1 VLTSNVAFIALGI
14 CLAGTAWRISRWFL
28 SDIGSESDGLSAGR
42 RLAAYGRALPRI
54 LTQPR
59 FWQRTRIFLWE
70 IVLQGHLLRQDRQRW
85 AMHMAMC
92 YGVLLLVLLHALDD
106 WTAPVFFADY
116 YPTLNPFRWLR
127 NLFAFLVL
135 AGVLGTVIRHRTR
148 TPFKRIRS
156 NADRLI
162 LLLLAVI
169 IVSGIVL
176 ESAQILSASV
186 FNEMVEDYM
195 GDDDPDEVA
204 ALRHYWA
211 TEMGAALPLRV
222 DERVDDAAAGQMAHE
237 AYCASCHS
245 RPQTAFLSYP
255 TSRLLKPV
263 AGMMDALRI
272 DNWLWTLHYLA
283 SCLALACLPF
293 SKFFHLLAT
302 PVNLLARAAGPVS
315 DGPRTLRAARRGLGL
330 DACTHCGVC
339 TEHCSVAPFYRV
351 IPNTAILPSEK
362 LLGVKRLAAARAP
375 DVEVALLAEGSFMCT
390 LCGRCT
396 RWCPSGIDLQD
407 LWQASRRDLIQK
419 GFPPF
424 YEQAAATAPSVPRA
438 SASTLPGHPPLSLGL
453 TDRPETFWACVQ
465 CTTCTS
471 VCPVVA
477 ASDDPRRDLDL
488 TPQQIMNLMRLQL
501 KEKAFGCRM
510 LWDCVTCYQCQEHC
524 PQNVKVADVL
534 YELRNEACR
543 RAMLSPQAIAAES
556 S

>member
-1 VLTSNVAFIALGI
+1 VLTANVATIALGI
-14 CLAGTAWRISRWFL
+14 CLAGTAWRISRWL
-28 SDIGSESDGLSAGR
+28 LRDIGSESAGLSTGR
-42 RLAAYGRALPRI
+42 RLAAHGRALASALI
-54 LTQPR
+54 HPR
-59 FWQRTRIFLWE
+59 FWKRARIFLWE
-70 IVLQGHLLRQDRQRW
+70 IVLQGHLLRQDRLRW

-92 YGVLLLVLLHALDD
+92 YGVLLLVFLHALDD

-127 NLFAFLVL
+127 NFFAFLVL
-135 AGVLGTVIRHRTR
+135 AGVLGTAIRHRTR
-148 TPFKRIRS
+148 PPFKHIRS
-156 NADRLI
+156 NADRLV
-162 LLLLAVI
+162 LLLLAAV
-169 IVSGIVL
+169 IVSGILL
-176 ESAQILSASV
+176 ESSQILSASV
-186 FNEMVEDYM
+186 FEEMVADYM

-204 ALRHYWA
+204 ALRHHWA
-211 TEMGAALPLRV
+211 TAMGAALPVRV
-222 DERVDDAAAGQMAHE
+222 DGRVVDAATGQMAHE

-245 RPQTAFLSYP
+245 RPQAAFLSYP
-255 TSRLLKPV
+255 TSRLMKPV

-272 DNWLWTLHYLA
+272 DIWLWTLHYLA

-302 PVNLLARAAGPVS
+302 PVNLLARAAGPVT
-315 DGPRTLRAARRGLGL
+315 DTPPAFRAFRRALGL

-339 TEHCSVAPFYRV
+339 TAHCSVAPFYRV

-362 LLGVKRLAAARAP
+362 LGAVKRLAAARTPAA
-375 DVEVALLAEGSFMCT
+375 EMALLAEGHFSCT

-424 YEQAAATAPSVPRA
+424 YARAAATPPSATRAPGATVP
-438 SASTLPGHPPLSLGL
+438 GQPPLSLGL

-477 ASDDPRRDLDL
+477 ARDDPRRDLDL

-501 KEKAFGCRM
+501 KEQAFGCRM

-543 RAMLSPQAIAAES
+543 RAMLSPQAIAAGS
-556 S
+556 

>member
-1 VLTSNVAFIALGI
+1 MGI

-28 SDIGSESDGLSAGR
+28 SDIGSENDGLSTGQ
-42 RLAAYGRALPRI
+42 RLAAYGRALPGALI
-54 LTQPR
+54 PPR
-59 FWQRTRIFLWE
+59 FWKRTRIFLWE
-70 IVLQGHLLRQDRQRW
+70 IVLQGHLLRQDRLRW

-116 YPTLNPFRWLR
+116 YPTLNPFRWMR
-127 NLFAFLVL
+127 NFFAFMVL
-135 AGVLGTVIRHRTR
+135 AGVLGTAIRHRTGTR
-148 TPFKRIRS
+148 FKRIR
-156 NADRLI
+156 NTADRLV
-162 LLLLAVI
+162 LLLVAVI

-186 FNEMVEDYM
+186 FKEMVEDYM
-195 GDDDPDEVA
+195 GDDDPEEVA
-204 ALRHYWA
+204 ALGHYWA
-211 TEMGAALPLRV
+211 AEMGAALPFRAG
-222 DERVDDAAAGQMAHE
+222 EGAGDAAAGQMAHE

-245 RPQTAFLSYP
+245 RPQAAFLSYP

-272 DNWLWTLHYLA
+272 DNWLWALHYLA

-315 DGPRTLRAARRGLGL
+315 DGPRTLRAARRALGL

-375 DVEVALLAEGSFMCT
+375 DVEMALLAEGSFICT

-407 LWQASRRDLIQK
+407 LWQASRRDMVQK
-419 GFPPF
+419 GLPPLHDRI
-424 YEQAAATAPSVPRA
+424 AGPSPAICA
-438 SASTLPGHPPLSLGL
+438 SESTVSGHPPLSLGL

-501 KEKAFGCRM
+501 KEQAFGCRM

>member
-1 VLTSNVAFIALGI
+1 VLTSNVATIALGI

-28 SDIGSESDGLSAGR
+28 SDIGPESDGLSTGR
-42 RLAAYGRALPRI
+42 RLAAAGRALLGALI
-54 LTQPR
+54 HPR
-59 FWQRTRIFLWE
+59 FWQRSKIFLWE
-70 IVLQGHLLRQDRQRW
+70 IVLQGHLLQQDRLRW

-127 NLFAFLVL
+127 NFFAFLVL
-135 AGVLGTVIRHRTR
+135 AGVLGTAIRHRR
-148 TPFKRIRS
+148 HIRFKRIRS

-186 FNEMVEDYM
+186 FEEMVEDYM

-204 ALRHYWA
+204 ALQHYWA
-211 TEMGAALPLRV
+211 TEMGAALPV
-222 DERVDDAAAGQMAHE
+222 PAGERTADAAAGQTAHE
-237 AYCASCHS
+237 AYCAACHS

-255 TSRLLKPV
+255 ISRFLKPV

-272 DNWLWTLHYLA
+272 DNWLWTLHYLV

-302 PVNLLARAAGPVS
+302 PLNLLARAAGPVS
-315 DGPRTLRAARRGLGL
+315 DSPRAFRASRRALGL

-351 IPNTAILPSEK
+351 IPNPAILPSEK
-362 LLGVKRLAAARAP
+362 LSGVQRLAAARAP
-375 DVEVALLAEGSFMCT
+375 AAEMALLSDGSFTCT

-424 YEQAAATAPSVPRA
+424 YERAAAITPSATRAPE
-438 SASTLPGHPPLSLGL
+438 STVSGHPPLSLGL

-477 ASDDPRRDLDL
+477 ASDDPHRDLDL

-501 KEKAFGCRM
+501 KEQAFGCRM

-543 RAMLSPQAIAAES
+543 RAMRSPQAIAAGS

>member
-1 VLTSNVAFIALGI
+1 MLTSNVATIALGI
-14 CLAGTAWRISRWFL
+14 CLAGTLWRISRWFL
-28 SDIGSESDGLSAGR
+28 SDIGSESDGLSTGR
-42 RLAAYGRALPRI
+42 RLAAYGRTLPNI
-54 LTQPR
+54 LTHPR

-70 IVLQGHLLRQDRQRW
+70 IVLQGHLLQQNRLRW

-127 NLFAFLVL
+127 NFFAFLVL
-135 AGVLGTVIRHRTR
+135 AGVLGTAIRHRTHTR
-148 TPFKRIRS
+148 FKRIRS
-156 NADRLI
+156 HADRLI
-162 LLLLAVI
+162 LMLLAVI
-169 IVSGIVL
+169 IVSGILL
-176 ESAQILSASV
+176 ESSQILSASV
-186 FNEMVEDYM
+186 FEEMVEDYM

-211 TEMGAALPLRV
+211 TEMGAALPVRA
-222 DERVDDAAAGQMAHE
+222 DERVNDAAAGQMAHE

-245 RPQTAFLSYP
+245 RPQAAFLSYP

-263 AGMMDALRI
+263 AGMMDTLRI
-272 DNWLWTLHYLA
+272 DIWLWTLHYLA

-315 DGPRTLRAARRGLGL
+315 DGPRAFRASRRALGL

-351 IPNTAILPSEK
+351 IPNMAILPSEK
-362 LLGVKRLAAARAP
+362 LLGVKRLATARAP

-424 YEQAAATAPSVPRA
+424 YERAAATTPSVPRA
-438 SASTLPGHPPLSLGL
+438 SASTLPGLPPLSLGL

-501 KEKAFGCRM
+501 KEQAFGCRM